1 MTALGELDLTTCF
14 RRPLGDLALPA
25 ELFRAVDRGAAS
37 GAADVHAPLAA
48 LEPDL
53 PPAGHVLDKYLLER
67 PIGVGGF
74 AIVYRARHQLLDAVF
89 ALKLLR
95 PSLVRR
101 RPELA
106 QALGDEARMAAR
118 IHHPNVVR
126 VVDVTVHGPGER
138 YSYIVMEYVAGPDLA
153 AMLQHKGALPP
164 RMVLKIVRHVAMAL
178 AAGLDQQLVHR
189 DIKPSNILLTREGV
203 TKLVDFGLARSQA
216 ITGDRRDVV
225 GTLGYMSPEHI
236 EQPRA
241 VDHRSDI
248 FSLGATAYH
257 AMTGQLPTRGAT
269 LAESLEA
276 LRRPIAPPHRI
287 RSHISGPASE
297 LVMWM
302 LQPDPA
308 RRPQDHQA
316 VIEAARLALA
326 RR

>member
-1 MTALGELDLTTCF
+1 MTALADLDLTTGF
-14 RRPLGDLALPA
+14 ATALSELVLPA
-25 ELFRAVDRGAAS
+25 ELFRASEHRNPRPTVDLPAS
-37 GAADVHAPLAA
+37 LAA

-53 PPAGHVLDKYLLER
+53 PPDGHVLDKYLLER

-95 PSLVRR
+95 PSLLRR
-101 RPELA
+101 RPALA

-126 VVDVTVHGPGER
+126 VVDVTVNGPGAG
-138 YSYIVMEYVAGPDLA
+138 YSYIVMEYVAGPDLS
-153 AMLQHKGALPP
+153 AMLHHKGALPP
-164 RMVLKIVRHVAMAL
+164 RMVLKIVMHVAMAL

-189 DIKPSNILLTREGV
+189 DIKPSNILLTPEGV
-203 TKLVDFGLARSQA
+203 TKLVDFGLARSPA
-216 ITGDRRDVV
+216 ISGDLRHVV

-269 LAESLEA
+269 LAESLAA

-287 RSHISGPASE
+287 ASRVGAPASD

-302 LQPDPA
+302 LEPDPA

-316 VIEAARLALA
+316 VIDAARRALA
-326 RR
+326 QR